1 MVVGWDNSN
10 IRTNIIITHIKIN
23 FVDLMVLNVEGAL
36 SPIINFDVDFNG
48 VNW

>member
-1 MVVGWDNSN
+1 MVVGWDNFN

-36 SPIINFDVDFNG
+36 LSP
-48 VNW
+48 